1 MAARFSDT
9 AVFRMTGGHGGPP
22 LQLFSTVRKIAG
34 EELNS
39 MSRKNFLFVF
49 TVVAFLSTAIS
60 AQVPDKLKVVA
71 GADRAFEKFTKTYA
85 GPAPG
90 CAAAVSLNGDVVFE
104 KAFGLAELE
113 HNVPNTPQTI
123 FESGSVAK
131 QFTAAA
137 VVLLQQ
143 DGKLSLDDP
152 VRKYIPELPDY
163 GAPLTIRHLLNH
175 TAGLRDWGTVLSLT
189 GAGRGERVIS
199 QDLAFDIITHQRAL
213 DFTPGSEYSYSNS
226 GYNLAAIIVERV
238 SKQNFPAFVE
248 ERLFKPLGMKNSSWR
263 DDYQR
268 VVPGR
273 AQAYSRQ
280 GNGPWRLNM
289 PFMNVYG
296 NGGMLTTVGDWMK
309 WNAMLDS
316 HSLGAPLVAALETRG
331 VLNDGRK
338 ISYALGLTVD
348 TYKGLKD
355 VSHGGATAGY
365 QTFLARY
372 PDHKVSI
379 GVMCNGSSP
388 SAGGIAAGITD
399 EIFGPFPET
408 SKTEPAHV
416 SEVELKKFA
425 GIWRNEKTHSPAR
438 FVIEN
443 GVSRWSGARVVP
455 MGGGQ
460 FTAGGNQLKF
470 TFDKDGKPI
479 SAETVDSDGEVRR
492 FVPEKE
498 WTPTPADLSSFKGDW
513 FSEEAGA
520 TFSVAVEAD
529 KVFIKQRPATSL
541 PMQPLYKDHF
551 GVQGYVVWFTRDKD
565 GKVNSLHVGTA
576 RMRDMPF
583 ARVK

>member
-1 MAARFSDT
+1 
-9 AVFRMTGGHGGPP
+9 
-22 LQLFSTVRKIAG
+22 
-34 EELNS
+34 
-39 MSRKNFLFVF
+39 MSRKNFLFVL
-49 TVVAFLSTAIS
+49 VIVAFLSNATW
-60 AQVPDKLKVVA
+60 AQVPDKEKVVA
-71 GADRAFEKFTKTYA
+71 GAERAFEKVTKAYVA
-85 GPAPG
+85 PAPG
-90 CAAAVSLNGDVVFE
+90 CAAAVSLNGETVFE

-137 VVLLQQ
+137 LVLLQQ
-143 DGKLSLDDP
+143 DGKLSIDDP

-175 TAGLRDWGTVLSLT
+175 TSGIRDWGTVMSLT
-189 GAGRGERVIS
+189 GAGRGDRVIN
-199 QDLAFDIITHQRAL
+199 QDLALDVITHQRSL

-238 SKQNFPAFVE
+238 SKQKFPAFVE

-268 VVPGR
+268 IVPGR
-273 AQAYSRQ
+273 AHAYSRQ
-280 GNGPWRLNM
+280 GPGPWRLNM

-316 HSLGAPLVAALETRG
+316 KSLGAPLVNALETRG
-331 VLNDGRK
+331 ALSDGRK
-338 ISYALGLTVD
+338 VAYALGLEVS

-372 PDHKVSI
+372 PDNKVSI
-379 GVMCNGSSP
+379 GVMCNGTSP
-388 SAGGIAAGITD
+388 GAGGIAASITD

-408 SKTEPAHV
+408 GTASVKL
-416 SEVELKKFA
+416 SEDELKKFV
-425 GIWRNEKTHSPAR
+425 GIWRNEKTHAPAR
-438 FVIEN
+438 FVVEN
-443 GVSRWSGARVVP
+443 GVARFSGARLVP
-455 MGGGQ
+455 MGFGH
-460 FTAGGNQLKF
+460 FTSGGNQFKF
-470 TFDKDGKPI
+470 ALDSEGKPT

-492 FVPEKE
+492 YISEKE
-498 WTPTPADLSSFKGDW
+498 WTPTPEELASLTGDW

-520 TFSVAVEAD
+520 RFTLAVDAG
-529 KVFIKQRPATSL
+529 KMFIKQRPATSL
-541 PMQPLYKDHF
+541 AMQPVYKDHF
-551 GVQGYVVWFTRDKD
+551 AVQGYIVWFTRDKN
-565 GKVNSLHVGTA
+565 GQVNGMHVGA
-576 RMRDMPF
+576 SRMRDMPF
-583 ARVK
+583 TRVK

>member
-1 MAARFSDT
+1 MI
-9 AVFRMTGGHGGPP
+9 
-22 LQLFSTVRKIAG
+22 RKY
-34 EELNS
+34 
-39 MSRKNFLFVF
+39 FLFAF
-49 TVVAFLSTAIS
+49 TVVVFLSSATS
-60 AQVPDKLKVVA
+60 AQIPDKAKVVA
-71 GADRAFEKFTKTYA
+71 GADRAWDKVTKAYVA
-85 GPAPG
+85 PAPG
-90 CAAAVSLNGDVVFE
+90 CAAAVSLSGEVVFE

-137 VVLLQQ
+137 LVLLQQ

-152 VRKYIPELPDY
+152 VKKHIPELPDY
-163 GAPLTIRHLLNH
+163 GSPLTIRHLLNH
-175 TAGLRDWGTVLSLT
+175 TSGLRDWGAVLSLT

-199 QDLAFDIITHQRAL
+199 QDLALDVITHQRAL
-213 DFTPGSEYSYSNS
+213 DFKPGSEYSYSNS

-238 SKQNFPAFVE
+238 SKQKFPAFVE
-248 ERLFKPLGMKNSSWR
+248 ERLFKPIGMKNSSWR

-268 VVPGR
+268 IVPGR
-273 AQAYSRQ
+273 AQGYARQ

-316 HSLGAPLVAALETRG
+316 QSLGAPLVSALETQG

-338 ISYALGLTVD
+338 IAYALGLSVAK
-348 TYKGLKD
+348 YKGMKD

-365 QTFLARY
+365 QTFLTRY
-372 PDHKVSI
+372 PDNKVSV
-379 GVMCNGSSP
+379 GVMCNGTSP
-388 SAGGIAAGITD
+388 SAGGIAESITE
-399 EIFGPFPET
+399 EIFGPFPEPA
-408 SKTEPAHV
+408 KTETAKV
-416 SEVELKKFA
+416 SEDELQKFV
-425 GIWRNEKTHSPAR
+425 GIWRNEKTHAPAR
-438 FVIEN
+438 FAVEN

-460 FTAGGNQLKF
+460 FTAGANQLKF
-470 TFDKDGKPI
+470 TFDKDGKPM

-498 WTPTPADLSSFKGDW
+498 WKPTADELASVAGDW

-520 TFSVAVEAD
+520 TITVAVED
-529 KVFIKQRPATSL
+529 GKTFIKQRPATRL
-541 PMQPLYKDHF
+541 QLQPIYQDHF
-551 GVQGYVVWFTRDKD
+551 SVQGYVVWFTRDKN
-565 GKVNSLHVGTA
+565 GKVDSLHVGA
-576 RMRDMPF
+576 SRMRDMPF
-583 ARVK
+583 VRVK

>member
-1 MAARFSDT
+1 
-9 AVFRMTGGHGGPP
+9 
-22 LQLFSTVRKIAG
+22 
-34 EELNS
+34 

-49 TVVAFLSTAIS
+49 TVIAFLSSAIS
-60 AQVPDKLKVVA
+60 AQVPSKEKVIA
-71 GADRAFEKFTKTYA
+71 GAERAFEKVSKAYVA
-85 GPAPG
+85 PGPG
-90 CAAAVSLNGDVVFE
+90 CAAAVSLNGETVFE
-104 KAFGLAELE
+104 KAFGLADLE
-113 HNVPNTPQTI
+113 HNVPNTTQTI

-137 VVLLQQ
+137 LVLLQQ

-189 GAGRGERVIS
+189 GAGRGDRVIN
-199 QDLAFDIITHQRAL
+199 QDLALDVITHQRAL

-238 SKQNFPAFVE
+238 SKQKFPAFVD

-268 VVPGR
+268 IVPGR
-273 AQAYSRQ
+273 AQAYARQ

-316 HSLGAPLVAALETRG
+316 QSLGAPLVTALETRG

-338 ISYALGLTVD
+338 IAYALGLIVNK
-348 TYKGLKD
+348 YKGLKD

-372 PDHKVSI
+372 PDNKVSV
-379 GVMCNGSSP
+379 GVMCNGTSP
-388 SAGGIAAGITD
+388 GAGGIAANITD

-408 SKTEPAHV
+408 QKTEAAKV
-416 SEVELKKFA
+416 SEDELKKFV
-425 GIWRNEKTHSPAR
+425 GIWRNEKTHTPAR

-443 GVSRWSGARVVP
+443 GVSRWSGARIVP

-470 TFDKDGKPI
+470 TFDKDDKPV
-479 SAETVDSDGEVRR
+479 SAETIDSDGEVTR
-492 FVPEKE
+492 FVPEQE
-498 WTPTPADLSSFKGDW
+498 WKPTPSDLALFKGDW

-520 TFSVAVEAD
+520 TVTVAVDVD
-529 KVFIKQRPATSL
+529 KMFIKQRPATSL
-541 PMQPLYKDHF
+541 AMQPLYKDHF
-551 GVQGYVVWFTRDKD
+551 SVPGYVIWFTRDKN
-565 GKVNSLHVGTA
+565 GKVNGMHVGA
-576 RMRDMPF
+576 SRMRDMLF

>member
-1 MAARFSDT
+1 M
-9 AVFRMTGGHGGPP
+9 
-22 LQLFSTVRKIAG
+22 RKRN
-34 EELNS
+34 L
-39 MSRKNFLFVF
+39 LFVLA
-49 TVVAFLSTAIS
+49 VVAFLSAATS
-60 AQVPDKLKVVA
+60 AQVPDKAKVVA
-71 GADRAFEKFTKTYA
+71 GADRAFEKVVKAYVA
-85 GPAPG
+85 PAPG
-90 CAAAVSLNGDVVFE
+90 CAAAVALNGDVVFE
-104 KAFGLAELE
+104 KAFGLADLE
-113 HNVPNTPQTI
+113 HNVPNTTQTI

-137 VVLLQQ
+137 LVLLQQ

-175 TAGLRDWGTVLSLT
+175 TAGLRDWGTVMSLT
-189 GAGRGERVIS
+189 GAGRGDRVITM
-199 QDLAFDIITHQRAL
+199 DLAFDVITHQRAL

-226 GYNLAAIIVERV
+226 GYNLAAIIIERV
-238 SKQNFPAFVE
+238 SKQKYPAFIE

-268 VVPGR
+268 IVPGR

-316 HSLGAPLVAALETRG
+316 QSLGAPLVTALETRG

-338 ISYALGLTVD
+338 IAYALGLTVD

-372 PDHKVSI
+372 PDNKVSV
-379 GVMCNGSSP
+379 GVMCNGTSP
-388 SAGGIAAGITD
+388 SAGGIAANITD

-408 SKTEPAHV
+408 TKTEAAKV
-416 SEVELKKFA
+416 SEDELKKFV
-425 GIWRNEKTHSPAR
+425 GIWRNEKTHTPAR
-438 FVIEN
+438 FAIQN
-443 GVSRWSGARVVP
+443 GVSRWSGARLVP

-460 FTAGGNQLKF
+460 FTVGDNQLKF
-470 TFDKDGKPI
+470 TLDKDGKPMF
-479 SAETVDSDGEVRR
+479 AETVDSDGEVRR
-492 FVPEKE
+492 FIAEKE
-498 WTPTPADLSSFKGDW
+498 WTPTAEDLASFKGDW

-520 TFSVAVEAD
+520 IFTVAVEAD

-541 PMQPLYKDHF
+541 QMQPIYKDHF
-551 GVQGYVVWFTRDKD
+551 DAQGFVVWFTRDKN
-565 GKVNSLHVGTA
+565 GKVNGLHVGA
-576 RMRDMPF
+576 SRMRDMPF
-583 ARVK
+583 VRVK